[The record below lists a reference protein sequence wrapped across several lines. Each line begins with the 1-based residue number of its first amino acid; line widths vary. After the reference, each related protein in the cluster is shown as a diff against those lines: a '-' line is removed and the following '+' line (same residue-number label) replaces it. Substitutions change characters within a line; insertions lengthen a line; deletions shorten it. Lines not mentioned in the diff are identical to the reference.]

1 MLLASKTISHPQAA
15 AGNLTSN
22 VKKISLKTISA
33 ALLLMAAAATAQS
46 LPSAPSVTLQQDS
59 LRPAGSGYVYKPVA
73 TQPGPGS
80 LSMDLASGDT
90 LPLTLD
96 DAISIALDRNIR
108 MKYDRANQRAVSG
121 YDSTV
126 LAVLTPNLRFN
137 ASSNAQEIN
146 LAAMGFKPALF
157 ANFARSGLL
166 PPGYK
171 FSTIVKV
178 QTTQAQVS
186 LSQILFNA
194 SDLELYLGTRNEHKV
209 VDLTTLN
216 DRGEVVQ
223 TVAQNYLKIL
233 SDRAT
238 LANAQAQV
246 KSAQTTFSQATDR
259 QQAGVGTHLDALRAQ
274 VQLQQRQQDVVA
286 ADATLQK
293 DTIQLARIL
302 GLPAG
307 QPLELT
313 DAIPFAAFDAMD
325 LDAARATAYEH
336 RKDLLILEQQIQ
348 LGLREVKA
356 VRYQRLPTLAFNGF
370 YGIIGLDSGPYHGVF
385 NAEGTLR
392 FPIFREAAQ
401 RGEADVVGAQLTSYR
416 QQEASLRSTIDAQI
430 RSAMLDVDA
439 ARELAKVAQSNVDLS
454 QQELGDA
461 RERFKAG
468 VDDNLPVVDAEAT
481 VASAESQLVN
491 TLYQYN
497 VAKLQLAR
505 ATGVVETR
513 YRTYIGK

>member
-1 MLLASKTISHPQAA
+1 MKT
-15 AGNLTSN
+15 LR
-22 VKKISLKTISA
+22 LKTLSA
-33 ALLLMAAAATAQS
+33 ALLLTAATAATAQS
-46 LPSAPSVTLQQDS
+46 LPTAPSATLVEQKTDS
-59 LRPAGSGYVYKPVA
+59 TSPLARPAGSGLVFKPAA
-73 TQPGPGS
+73 TQPGPGNVP
-80 LSMDLASGDT
+80 MDLASTGT
-90 LPLTLD
+90 LPLSLD

-108 MKYDRANQRAVSG
+108 MKYDRANQRAVNG

-126 LAVLTPNLRFN
+126 FSVLTPNIRFN

-157 ANFARSGLL
+157 ASFAKSGLL
-166 PPGYK
+166 PPGYTIA
-171 FSTIVKV
+171 TIVKL
-178 QTTQAQVS
+178 QTTQAQLS

-194 SDLELYLGTRNEHKV
+194 TDIELYLGTRNEHKV

-216 DRGEVVQ
+216 DRGDVVQ
-223 TVAQNYLKIL
+223 TVAQTYLQIL
-233 SDRAT
+233 SDRAN
-238 LANAQAQV
+238 LANAEAQV
-246 KSAQTTFSQATDR
+246 RSAQTTFSQATDR
-259 QQAGVGTHLDALRAQ
+259 QQAGVGTHLDALRGQ
-274 VQLQQRQQDVVA
+274 VQLQQRQQDAVA
-286 ADATLQK
+286 AAATLQK

-302 GLPAG
+302 GIPAG

-313 DAIPFAAFDAMD
+313 DAIPFAAFDDMD

-348 LGLREVKA
+348 LGAREVKA
-356 VRYQRLPTLAFNGF
+356 VKYQRLPTLAFNGF

-385 NAEGTLR
+385 NAEGTLK

-401 RGEADVVGAQLTSYR
+401 RGESDVVGAQLTAYR
-416 QQEASLRSTIDAQI
+416 QQEASLRSTIEAQI
-430 RSAMLDVDA
+430 RSAMLDVNA
-439 ARELAKVAQSNVDLS
+439 THELAKVAQSNVDLAK
-454 QQELGDA
+454 QELSDA
-461 RERFKAG
+461 RDRFKAG

-513 YRTYIGK
+513 YRTYLGK